1 MPLPLKLE
9 ASRSGMLY
17 QIGKDIQTKPRSV
30 CPWLAGPNS
39 YPSPKPELVCTHKEE
54 KTKDESTIEEEGII
68 YEDDDEECVE

>member
-1 MPLPLKLE
+1 M
-9 ASRSGMLY
+9 
-17 QIGKDIQTKPRSV
+17 